1 MTLVVIIV
9 NIMNHVKLCFFI
21 YLFIYLF
28 IHLFI
33 FIEKKTTKGSKKDLA
48 LAAAHT
54 KIHGTATLCVK
65 MYKFFSGAKSNTTK
79 LGKPT
84 GNIEEMLL
92 SVSLDN
98 DLLSE
103 IQKRELNPMVIRVSS
118 AHDLPN
124 KPISYMGL
132 RER

>member
-1 MTLVVIIV
+1 M
-9 NIMNHVKLCFFI
+9 
-21 YLFIYLF
+21 
-28 IHLFI
+28 
-33 FIEKKTTKGSKKDLA
+33 KGSKKDLA

-79 LGKPT
+79 LGKPI
-84 GNIEEMLL
+84 GNIEELLL

-103 IQKRELNPMVIRVSS
+103 IQKCELNPMVIRVSS

-124 KPISYMGL
+124 KPMSYMEL